1 MARIKR
7 TDIPW
12 RELPHLRIEEAAEIA
27 GVSRRT
33 VTKALEQGSLDVR
46 HLGCVPLIPT
56 IAFRRWI
63 GEEVADHD
71 PHRDQPIDQMVHAK
85 ARRLLGKVG

>member
-1 MARIKR
+1 MPKITRK
-7 TDIPW
+7 DIPW
-12 RELPHLRIEEAAEIA
+12 RDLPHLRIEEAAEIA

-33 VTKALEQGSLDVR
+33 ITKAIEQELLEMR
-46 HLGCVPLIPT
+46 RLGCVPVIPT

-63 GEEVADHD
+63 GEEEADLD
-71 PHRDQPIDQMVHAK
+71 PHCDQPIDQMVRAK

>member
-1 MARIKR
+1 MTLRR

-33 VTKALEQGSLDVR
+33 VTGAIEAKRLDVR
-46 HLGCVPLIPT
+46 HLGRIPMIPT
-56 IAFRRWI
+56 ADFRRWI
-63 GEEVADHD
+63 GEDVVRTD
-71 PHRDQPIDQMVHAK
+71 PQCEAPIPTAAYAK
-85 ARRLLGKVG
+85 ADRLLRKIG